1 MLLRCKLLS
10 YVYLPPDRWRIAN
23 TAVLSDGVLRSEVS
37 LSPRLTL
44 SASRAYDYLAPT
56 TLEGSR
62 GESKQGYH
70 HLWHGAEDT
79 PIRMSSS
86 NSGGPVPERNS
97 TVSNSP

>member
-1 MLLRCKLLS
+1 MLLRCSLIS
-10 YVYLPPDRWRIAN
+10 YVYLPPDRRRIAN

-37 LSPRLTL
+37 LSPRQAL
-44 SASRAYDYLAPT
+44 SASHAYDYLAPT

-86 NSGGPVPERNS
+86 NSGDPVPERNS
-97 TVSNSP
+97 TVSHSP